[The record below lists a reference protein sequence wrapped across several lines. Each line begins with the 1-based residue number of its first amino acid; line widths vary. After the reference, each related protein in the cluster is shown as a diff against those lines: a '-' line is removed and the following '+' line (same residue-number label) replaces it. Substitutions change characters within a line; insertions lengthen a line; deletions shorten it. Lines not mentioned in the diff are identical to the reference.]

1 MTIESNGQCGGKG
14 IIPAHQ
20 RYFRYRFKTFCA
32 IPILN
37 RQFLRQLENSDVKL
51 SLSST
56 IFDKCP
62 SSVIGELYLPAISQ
76 SFSRRASRKRF
87 LFVSDAFLEYV
98 FDLPREP
105 NIDIV
110 KNSFLRN
117 FSSSVSI
124 SLFPFGHNARL
135 HREPRAI
142 RWKPWL
148 GLFIQV
154 EKSCL
159 CEMR

>member
-14 IIPAHQ
+14 IIPEHQ

-37 RQFLRQLENSDVKL
+37 RPFLRQLGNSDVKL

-56 IFDKCP
+56 IFDRCP
-62 SSVIGELYLPAISQ
+62 SSVIGELYLHAISR
-76 SFSRRASRKRF
+76 SFSRSALRKK
-87 LFVSDAFLEYV
+87 LLLVSDVFLEYV
-98 FDLPREP
+98 FDLPRAP

-117 FSSSVSI
+117 FSLSVPI
-124 SLFPFGHNARL
+124 SLFPFEHNARIT
-135 HREPRAI
+135 RAA
-142 RWKPWL
+142 RTSNCNP
-148 GLFIQV
+148 
-154 EKSCL
+154 C
-159 CEMR
+159 